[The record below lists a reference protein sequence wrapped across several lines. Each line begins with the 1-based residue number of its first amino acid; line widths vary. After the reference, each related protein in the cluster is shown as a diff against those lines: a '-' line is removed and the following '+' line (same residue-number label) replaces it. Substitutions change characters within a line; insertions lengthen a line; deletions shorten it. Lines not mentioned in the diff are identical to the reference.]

1 MQIYATQIPFLNNS
15 KVWVNYTPI
24 MTSLSEIIN
33 KIMLL
38 YMYGSMHLSGYTHA
52 TATMDGHK
60 KTYSK

>member
-15 KVWVNYTPI
+15 EVWGIYTPI
-24 MTSLSEIIN
+24 TVCLAEIIN
-33 KIMLL
+33 KILLL